1 MVIRL
6 NCYFYH
12 PKPPPLLLFK
22 DNGTA
27 VKKEEKEIIQINQSR
42 LNLFHTP
49 RTGRLKMYVQRVL
62 NFICSILKTWFVGSL
77 FVVVGPSDISNLLDL
92 CNMCVCVC
100 LFAKEEIGCILQ
112 LSNLGK
118 GYLWIWNR
126 WIVFIRRQNILWQ
139 NCCFFRGL
147 WLYGARLCLQPVI
160 CYWPPFFQ
168 QST

>member
-1 MVIRL
+1 MEL
-6 NCYFYH
+6 QW
-12 PKPPPLLLFK
+12 
-22 DNGTA
+22 
-27 VKKEEKEIIQINQSR
+27 KKKKKKSSKSINQGSIYSTHPGQDDWR
-42 LNLFHTP
+42 C
-49 RTGRLKMYVQRVL
+49 MCSVY
-62 NFICSILKTWFVGSL
+62 SILYVAFWK
-77 FVVVGPSDISNLLDL
+77 LDL
-92 CNMCVCVC
+92 WDPFLLWWGRVIFQTYWIYAICVCVC